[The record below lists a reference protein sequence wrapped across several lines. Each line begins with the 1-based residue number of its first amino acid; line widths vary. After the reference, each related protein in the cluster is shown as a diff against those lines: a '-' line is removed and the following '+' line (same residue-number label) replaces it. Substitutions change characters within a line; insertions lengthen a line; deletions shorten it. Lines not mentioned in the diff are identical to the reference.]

1 MRRLLSTDH
10 ESCVS
15 PLRIFL
21 HAPPPSLPGHCRV
34 QTDGLDPTV
43 ASVQIFEVIDV
54 VALGLF
60 TAEIAV
66 KVIAEGNMPLHF
78 FSRLLERVRFVR
90 CDPLLFYARHENLI
104 CADYPY
110 GPAISCPEARATFSA
125 TADHRFVARVLCK
138 FDDSVVLSSIK
149 VTCVYRAIPPYSSP
163 AQSMFSFKWRDPYII
178 RCSFL
183 RS

>member
-66 KVIAEGNMPLHF
+66 KVIAEGNMPLNFLHDSWNAF
-78 FSRLLERVRFVR
+78 DLFVVMLSFAMLATKISYVPIIRMVRLF
-90 CDPLLFYARHENLI
+90 
-104 CADYPY
+104 
-110 GPAISCPEARATFSA
+110 
-125 TADHRFVARVLCK
+125 RVLK
-138 FDDSVVLSSIK
+138 LVRRFPQLRI
-149 VTCVYRAIPPYSSP
+149 IGSSP
-163 AQSMFSFKWRDPYII
+163 VFFVNLMI
-178 RCSFL
+178 RSCCLPSK
-183 RS
+183 